1 MTVIKMQ
8 SKPPFKARLKAM
20 FVKLMEAYAR
30 ADGEEVIPWQTIS
43 GIPVLGIYQPSDV
56 ESVPKVP
63 ALKSGP
69 MNLMEVQG

>member
-30 ADGEEVIPWQTIS
+30 ADGEKVIPWQTIPWV
-43 GIPVLGIYQPSDV
+43 PVLGIHQPSITVD
-56 ESVPKVP
+56 SITRVPV
-63 ALKSGP
+63 LKSEAVD
-69 MNLMEVQG
+69 LMEI